1 MRVFVEALVGDAAN
15 LSVVALVMLAELAL
29 VFTGHAGAAVFV
41 IPPLTLAGA
50 AWLAWHQARPAR

>member
-1 MRVFVEALVGDAAN
+1 MRVFVEALVGDAWN
-15 LSVVALVMLAELAL
+15 VSVVAALMAVEIAL

-50 AWLAWHQARPAR
+50 AWLAKS

>member
-1 MRVFVEALVGDAAN
+1 MRIFIEALVGDARNVA
-15 LSVVALVMLAELAL
+15 VVAAVMLVELAL

-50 AWLAWHQARPAR
+50 AWLARR

>member
-1 MRVFVEALVGDAAN
+1 MRVFIETLVGDARN
-15 LSVVALVMLAELAL
+15 VSVIAVLMLVEVAL

-50 AWLAWHQARPAR
+50 AWLAKS